1 MNRITKWSTMTREER
16 QACLG
21 DPALN
26 GERDDAG
33 YDRYLASRLEQGLT
47 LSLADK
53 RRARAWT
60 RAQNKVLDTQKQCEE
75 NLNCSPRTNTS
86 RR

>member
-1 MNRITKWSTMTREER
+1 VNRITKWATMTREER

-21 DPALN
+21 DPSMN

-60 RAQNKVLDTQKQCEE
+60 REQNKVLDTRNKGEE
-75 NLNCSPRTNTS
+75 NSNCSPRTNTS